1 MEARL
6 RREQPELRMTIRPRR
21 SVLYM
26 PGSNARALEKA
37 KILAVDGVIL
47 DLEDAVAPDAKATAR
62 GQVAAAVKAGG
73 FGAREVFIRTNG
85 LDTPWFADD
94 LTAAMA
100 AAPDAILIPKI
111 SKAEQLEWIAQRML
125 STHAAHR
132 TRIWA
137 MIETPAA
144 IFNVRQ
150 IAAAAKDA
158 ETRLS
163 GFVMGTYDLA
173 KETRARILPGR
184 TPMVPWLTTCVLA
197 AREFGID
204 ILDGVYNDIADAE
217 GFVQECAQARDFGFD
232 GKTLIHPSQIEPCNA
247 VFSPAP
253 DEVAQARRMIA
264 AFDLAENKDRGVV
277 QLDGRMVERMHA
289 EMARRTV
296 AIAQAIEGR
305 SAP

>member
-1 MEARL
+1 M
-6 RREQPELRMTIRPRR
+6 PIRPRR

-37 KILAVDGVIL
+37 KTLAADGVIL
-47 DLEDAVAPDAKATAR
+47 DLEDAVAPDAKAMAR
-62 GQVAAAVKAGG
+62 DQVVAAVKAGG

-100 AAPDAILIPKI
+100 AAPDAILIPKV
-111 SKAEQLEWIAQRML
+111 SKAEQLEGIAQRML
-125 STHAAHR
+125 STHADHR

-137 MIETPAA
+137 MIETSTA

-163 GFVMGTYDLA
+163 GFALGLNDLA
-173 KETRARILPGR
+173 KETRARQVPGR
-184 TPMVPWLTTCVLA
+184 APMLSWIETCVLA
-197 AREFGID
+197 AREYGID
-204 ILDGVYNDIADAE
+204 ILDGVYNDISNTQ
-217 GFVQECAQARDFGFD
+217 GFNDECAQARDFGFD
-232 GKTLIHPSQIEPCNA
+232 GKTLIHPNQIEACNA
-247 VFSPAP
+247 VFSPSP
-253 DEVAQARRMIA
+253 DEVALARKMIA
-264 AFDLAENKDRGVV
+264 AFDLPDNSGKGVV
-277 QLDGRMVERMHA
+277 QIDGRMVERMHA

-296 AIAQAIEGR
+296 AIAEAIAAR
-305 SAP
+305 AS